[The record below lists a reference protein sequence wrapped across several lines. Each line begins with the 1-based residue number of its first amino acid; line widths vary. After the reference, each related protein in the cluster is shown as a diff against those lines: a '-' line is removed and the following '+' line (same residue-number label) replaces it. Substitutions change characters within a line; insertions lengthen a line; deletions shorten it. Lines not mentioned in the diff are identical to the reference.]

1 LYGNVDATNIDYNVI
16 RHNLKR
22 LGKPKAI
29 ILNTNIHHEEYS
41 FHLSSIK
48 HPKIIK
54 QFDDFLQNNPQL
66 LQQLKEKYSII
77 DDFQ

>member
-54 QFDDFLQNNPQL
+54 QFDEFLQNNPLL
-66 LQQLKEKYSII
+66 LQQLKRKYDII
-77 DDFQ
+77 DQFQ